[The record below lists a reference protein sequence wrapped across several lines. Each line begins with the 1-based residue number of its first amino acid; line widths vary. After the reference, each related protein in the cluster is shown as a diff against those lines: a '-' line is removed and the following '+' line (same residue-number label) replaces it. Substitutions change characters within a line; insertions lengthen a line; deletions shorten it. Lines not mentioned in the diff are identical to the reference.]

1 MCLSWGRSLDLCP
14 DRDQLVGEG
23 IPVYA
28 AIRTQTAQHYRSYIP
43 EGRPAQATAVLGGMY
58 LDGLG
63 VPQDVDLAIAPRQHA
78 NRRKSY
84 LGCRAPIPDIAASSE
99 RGCSRSCLAVGG
111 PLRSCGT
118 LESLGTK
125 ERDDVRDDLEEE
137 YHEPLAASGRLPT
150 CQHRRH
156 RGSGIAEP
164 PSSAS
169 SWLAALGPQIRRSDV
184 RSQDCT
190 SVRTRRSTQV
200 QRPRG
205 TR

>member
-14 DRDQLVGEG
+14 DRDRLVGEG

-137 YHEPLAASGRLPT
+137 LPRRSRQGRGGCCREGLLGGSSACRCEWRRPLALRRQRLA
-150 CQHRRH
+150 
-156 RGSGIAEP
+156 GSRKSRFATGEVRSEAVL
-164 PSSAS
+164 
-169 SWLAALGPQIRRSDV
+169 LAAE
-184 RSQDCT
+184 
-190 SVRTRRSTQV
+190 TRPGHT
-200 QRPRG
+200 
-205 TR
+205 